1 MTRETYRWREEP
13 DIIARFVHDKELPK
27 NTPIVL
33 RPNEVCVVLENG
45 RISGIVTQQVM
56 RANPTTSMLR
66 RVFGG
71 KRQRSYLFAFLG
83 PYTFTM
89 PFTSKSSDHQTLR
102 GEASLRV
109 HASRE
114 NIARLIQLP
123 AKGIMEIRTS
133 DISNLLIDE
142 AQAYMS
148 KTIQRF
154 TNDELVQDQADEN
167 TTIGLC
173 MALRRTVES
182 FGMTIDHAYITWKP
196 SDKIRLEAER
206 EHVTN
211 MAEHASIQAERDQ
224 ITLDA
229 QLSHH
234 QRRADHHARSQA
246 MNASAMERAKVEPE
260 LARIKAKAAVD
271 EAEWQNKRRALE
283 HELHQRRV
291 DATSKAEVLD
301 ILRSKELDLRERKQQ
316 NDLDVAMQLFDA
328 VQKKKLQRQ
337 QQKYDAI
344 VKISSSITTTE

>member
-1 MTRETYRWREEP
+1 MRRNTYRWRTNP
-13 DIIARFVHDKELPK
+13 DQIARFVHDNDLPR
-27 NTPIVL
+27 NTPILL

-45 RISGIVTQQVM
+45 RIAGIVTQQVM

-71 KRQRSYLFAFLG
+71 KRRRSYLFAFLG
-83 PYTFTM
+83 PYTVNL
-89 PFTSKSSDHQTLR
+89 PFVSKSSDHQTLR
-102 GEASLRV
+102 GQANVRLY
-109 HASRE
+109 ATRE
-114 NIARLIQLP
+114 QIARIIQLP
-123 AKGIMEIRTS
+123 ANGMMEIRVQ
-133 DISNLLIDE
+133 DLQNMLLTE
-142 AQAYMS
+142 AQAYMAR
-148 KTIQRF
+148 TIQKYS
-154 TNDELVQDQADEN
+154 NDELVQEAANEDAN
-167 TTIGLC
+167 IGLSL
-173 MALRRTVES
+173 ALRRTVES
-182 FGMTIDHAYITWKP
+182 FGMSIDHTFITWKQ
-196 SDKIRLEAER
+196 SDKVRLEAER
-206 EHVTN
+206 EHVNN

-246 MNASAMERAKVEPE
+246 MDASAMERAKVEPE
-260 LARIKAKAAVD
+260 LARIKAKGVVD
-271 EAEWQNKRRALE
+271 EAEMQNKRRALE

-291 DATSKAEVLD
+291 DAVSKAEVLD

-344 VKISSSITTTE
+344 AKISSSKQTAE

>member
-1 MTRETYRWREEP
+1 M
-13 DIIARFVHDKELPK
+13 IARFVHDKELPK

-89 PFTSKSSDHQTLR
+89 PFSSKSSDHQTLR
-102 GEASLRV
+102 GEVSLRV
-109 HASRE
+109 HAARE

-173 MALRRTVES
+173 MALRRTIES
-182 FGMTIDHAYITWKP
+182 FGMTIDHSYISWKP
-196 SDKIRLEAER
+196 SDKVRLEAER

-224 ITLDA
+224 ITLDT

-260 LARIKAKAAVD
+260 LARIKAKGAVD

-344 VKISSSITTTE
+344 VKISSSIQTAE

>member
-33 RPNEVCVVLENG
+33 RPNEVCVVLEDG

-89 PFTSKSSDHQTLR
+89 PFASKSSDHQTMK

-260 LARIKAKAAVD
+260 LARIKANGAVD
-271 EAEWQNKRRALE
+271 EADWQNKRRALE

>member
-45 RISGIVTQQVM
+45 RVSGIVTQQVM

-83 PYTFTM
+83 PYTFNL
-89 PFTSKSSDHQTLR
+89 PFVSKSSDHQTLR
-102 GEASLRV
+102 GEVSLRV
-109 HASRE
+109 HATRE

-133 DISNLLIDE
+133 DISDLLIDE

-148 KTIQRF
+148 KIIQRHA
-154 TNDELVQDQADEN
+154 NDELVQDQADEN

-182 FGMTIDHAYITWKP
+182 FGMTIDHSYITWNA
-196 SDKIRLEAER
+196 SDKVRLEAER

-211 MAEHASIQAERDQ
+211 MAEHASIQADRDQ
-224 ITLDA
+224 VELDA
-229 QLSHH
+229 QLGHH
-234 QRRADHHARSQA
+234 QRRAEYNARAQA
-246 MNASAMERAKVEPE
+246 MNDSANERAKVEPE
-260 LARIKAKAAVD
+260 LARIKAQGTVD
-271 EAEWQNKRRALE
+271 EAEWENKRSNLE
-283 HELHQRRV
+283 NETHQSRV
-291 DATSKAEVLD
+291 KAESKAEVFD
-301 ILRSKELDLRERKQQ
+301 ILRSKELDLQERQQ
-316 NDLDVAMQLFDA
+316 RNDLDIAMQLFDA

-344 VKISSSITTTE
+344 AKISSSITTTE

>member
-33 RPNEVCVVLENG
+33 RPNEVCVVFENG
-45 RISGIVTQQVM
+45 RVSGIVTQQVM

-89 PFTSKSSDHQTLR
+89 PFTSKSSDHQTMK

-133 DISNLLIDE
+133 DISDLLIDE

-173 MALRRTVES
+173 MALRRTIES

-196 SDKIRLEAER
+196 SDKVRLEAER

-260 LARIKAKAAVD
+260 LARIKANGAVD

-337 QQKYDAI
+337 QQKYDAV
-344 VKISSSITTTE
+344 VKISSSIQTAE

>member
-1 MTRETYRWREEP
+1 MARETYRWREEP

-66 RVFGG
+66 RIFGG

-89 PFTSKSSDHQTLR
+89 PFTSKSSDHQTMK

-173 MALRRTVES
+173 MALRRTIES
-182 FGMTIDHAYITWKP
+182 FGMTIDHSYITWNHRIRFDLKQNVNMSQTWLNTPLFKQTETNLLSMLNLLIINDMQNTMLDLKP
-196 SDKIRLEAER
+196 SIVQRWNGQKSNLNSLE
-206 EHVTN
+206 
-211 MAEHASIQAERDQ
+211 SK
-224 ITLDA
+224 
-229 QLSHH
+229 
-234 QRRADHHARSQA
+234 QR
-246 MNASAMERAKVEPE
+246 
-260 LARIKAKAAVD
+260 
-271 EAEWQNKRRALE
+271 
-283 HELHQRRV
+283 
-291 DATSKAEVLD
+291 VL
-301 ILRSKELDLRERKQQ
+301 
-316 NDLDVAMQLFDA
+316 
-328 VQKKKLQRQ
+328 
-337 QQKYDAI
+337 
-344 VKISSSITTTE
+344 